1 MAIYVL
7 DKNLAAAWPV
17 LAFTPPQQ
25 TLDYNRRHGK
35 IEQDNL
41 DSAGWDQGRW
51 KEKIQLRREELIHWP
66 INLPILGANLVTLLK
81 PLGYEFSTGRLI
93 SREKTAEISY

>member
-25 TLDYNRRHGK
+25 TINYHRHGK
-35 IEQDNL
+35 IKQDNL
-41 DSAGWDQGRW
+41 DSADWI
-51 KEKIQLRREELIHWP
+51 KEDGKKRH
-66 INLPILGANLVTLLK
+66 N
-81 PLGYEFSTGRLI
+81 
-93 SREKTAEISY
+93 

>member
-25 TLDYNRRHGK
+25 TLDYHRRHGK

-81 PLGYEFSTGRLI
+81 PFGYEFSTGRLI
-93 SREKTAEISY
+93 SREKTAEIPY

>member
-25 TLDYNRRHGK
+25 TLNYHRRHGK
-35 IEQDNL
+35 IKQDNL
-41 DSAGWDQGRW
+41 DSADWDQGRW
-51 KEKIQLRREELIHWP
+51 KEKIQLR
-66 INLPILGANLVTLLK
+66 G
-81 PLGYEFSTGRLI
+81 
-93 SREKTAEISY
+93 